1 MNKKIYFVGG
11 GKGGV
16 GKSLVALCLVDQLV
30 QRGEQCLLIE
40 SDTSNPDVYR
50 CLKDEVESRALDLDD
65 VDGWI
70 ELVNLCDKM
79 PGQTIVINT
88 GARNDQAIKKF
99 GALLT
104 DSLTA
109 LHRDLVTLWVINT
122 QRDSLELLK
131 SYVDHMPSG
140 LVHVV
145 KNQFHGQ
152 EKAFDLYKDSNIR
165 QKVEQSGGWSLS
177 FQQLA
182 SRVATDIYNQR
193 MSISRAMRELPLGN
207 RIELNRWRSQVAK
220 SFEVIHG

>member
-1 MNKKIYFVGG
+1 MNKKIFLVGG

-16 GKSLVALCLVDQLV
+16 GKSLVALCLVDQLL

-70 ELVNLCDKM
+70 ELVNLCDKL
-79 PGQTIVINT
+79 PGQAIVVNT

-104 DSLTA
+104 DSLSA
-109 LHRDLVTLWVINT
+109 LHRELVTLWVVNT

-131 SYVDHMPSG
+131 SYLEHMPSG

-145 KNQFHGQ
+145 KNHFHGQ
-152 EKAFDLYKDSNIR
+152 DKAFSLYQDSNIR
-165 QKVEQSGGWSLS
+165 QQVEQSGGASLS
-177 FQQLA
+177 FEQLA
-182 SRVATDIYNQR
+182 SRVAMDIYNER
-193 MSISRAMRELPLGN
+193 MSIGRAMRELPLGN
-207 RIELNRWRSQVAK
+207 RIELSRWRSLVAK